1 MGTFKSAADT
11 TAVSGAWTDRESKYP
26 PPYHLHARMTET
38 HPPHAEARNAR
49 THATAVPVLVLAGM
63 AGGQTDPS
71 EFRNTAP
78 LPAHGPVCVAR
89 VYLGPQP
96 AAGGGLALALAR
108 LRTAW

>member
-49 THATAVPVLVLAGM
+49 THATAVPVLVLVLAWQ
-63 AGGQTDPS
+63 AVKPTHQNS
-71 EFRNTAP
+71 EALHRCRP
-78 LPAHGPVCVAR
+78 MDRCVSPEFIWA
-89 VYLGPQP
+89 LNPQP
-96 AAGGGLALALAR
+96 AHACMVG
-108 LRTAW
+108 

>member
-49 THATAVPVLVLAGM
+49 THATAVPVLVLVLAWQ
-63 AGGQTDPS
+63 AVKPTHQNS
-71 EFRNTAP
+71 EALHRCRCRP
-78 LPAHGPVCVAR
+78 MDRCVSPEFIWA
-89 VYLGPQP
+89 LNPQP
-96 AAGGGLALALAR
+96 AHACMVG
-108 LRTAW
+108 